1 MQLPIP
7 FVYKKNLFV
16 ILLITLTILSAGEPC
31 SAAAVSPSK
40 ERTEQLPHLFFSRP
54 VVIIDAG
61 HGGIDGG
68 TSYEGV
74 LEKDINLKIAQK
86 LYLFLRSSGYEAV
99 LNRNGDYALS
109 DDNRWLKSSRHRR
122 DLAQRKSLAD
132 ELPTTMLVSLHVNWN
147 RNSNKSGP
155 VVLYQNVAE
164 SFLLADSIQQYLNS
178 LYRSSRLPMYGKPFY
193 LLNQIKQPAVI
204 VETGFISNERDRKL
218 LCDSAAQKQI
228 ASAIAD
234 GIMAHLTAW

>member
-1 MQLPIP
+1 MQLRIP
-7 FVYKKNLFV
+7 FKKMFAML
-16 ILLITLTILSAGEPC
+16 LTILTMLSAGEPC
-31 SAAAVSPSK
+31 SAAAASPPNES
-40 ERTEQLPHLFFSRP
+40 TEQLPNLFFSRP

-68 TSYEGV
+68 TSHKEV

-86 LYLFLRSSGYEAV
+86 LYLFLRSSGYAAI

-109 DDNRWLKSSRHRR
+109 EENRWLKSSRHRR
-122 DLAQRKSLAD
+122 DLAQRKSLTD
-132 ELPTTMLVSLHVNWN
+132 ELPTTLLVSLHVNWSRHSGKN
-147 RNSNKSGP
+147 GP

-178 LYRSSRLPMYGKPFY
+178 FYHSSRLPMYGKPFY
-193 LLNQIKQPAVI
+193 LLNQINQPAVI

-218 LCDSAAQKQI
+218 LCDPAAQKRI